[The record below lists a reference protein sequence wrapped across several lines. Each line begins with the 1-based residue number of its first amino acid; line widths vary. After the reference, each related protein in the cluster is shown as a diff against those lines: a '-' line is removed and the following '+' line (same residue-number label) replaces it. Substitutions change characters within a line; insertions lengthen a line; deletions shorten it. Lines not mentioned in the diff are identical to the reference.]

1 MATVQSVL
9 RCGERLHMGAIDP
22 WNGVNALSIT
32 TSAIQMMG
40 LCSETFSEE
49 DHVRLHNVTEGRRV
63 SNSVPRQ
70 RQLIETRFESI
81 A

>member
-40 LCSETFSEE
+40 LMRETFREE
-49 DHVRLHNVTEGRRV
+49 DHVRLHNVSGR
-63 SNSVPRQ
+63 P
-70 RQLIETRFESI
+70 
-81 A
+81 AM